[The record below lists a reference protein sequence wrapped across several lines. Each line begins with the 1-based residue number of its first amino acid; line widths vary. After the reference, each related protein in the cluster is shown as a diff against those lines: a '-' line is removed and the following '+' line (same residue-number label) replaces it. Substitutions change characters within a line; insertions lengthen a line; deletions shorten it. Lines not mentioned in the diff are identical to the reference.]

1 MDVLRV
7 GLRLHALHADG
18 EYYTA
23 EVVQLLAPSRGSPRP
38 VKVKFA
44 GYEETAWRALSEL
57 RSKVLRGHP
66 RGPTVQPRRQG
77 ARRGEESRA
86 AAGRVAAPTV
96 SRSIT
101 RGAVPRPP
109 SRRDVLTAWGLS
121 RWESRGAWSL
131 QEARG
136 SAERAQAA
144 SRRGTAVPNL
154 AGTSITANQHAVWT
168 PQTECGICYRR
179 VRPTEVTMCGHFFC
193 DACLQR
199 WRLEGQNACPH
210 CRQPLALQEVLA
222 CELDRSGEGRAE
234 RGVSLRAGFS
244 VRAAAPVEA
253 EPQRLEAGRAVA
265 ERAASAAFQR
275 AAAERAAA
283 ERVAAAER
291 ASAERAAVERTAA
304 ERATAQQ
311 APSSAEVQRLVAERD
326 AALERTIARQVLV
339 WQQRDQEV
347 AAVLDE
353 EATLQPC
360 LMISHFC
367 RAVLRLFGS
376 LEPQWAVASTSAGG
390 EARAEF
396 QHGRQAEHRR
406 QSDYQQGE
414 GSPLQVSRAEQE
426 RADRRRRAEQQ
437 LAEQRRV
444 EAGRFRQH
452 EEDARVAR
460 AAHVRAPSP
469 DRCSDCSYGHLDHEL
484 DNLRDLDNLR
494 EERPELSDDALWDLY
509 HDRMHEDA
517 EEYGGSWSDGS

>member
-96 SRSIT
+96 SR
-101 RGAVPRPP
+101 
-109 SRRDVLTAWGLS
+109 
-121 RWESRGAWSL
+121 GAWSELQEAIREL

-406 QSDYQQGE
+406 QSEYQQGE

-469 DRCSDCSYGHLDHEL
+469 DRWSDCSYGHLDHEL